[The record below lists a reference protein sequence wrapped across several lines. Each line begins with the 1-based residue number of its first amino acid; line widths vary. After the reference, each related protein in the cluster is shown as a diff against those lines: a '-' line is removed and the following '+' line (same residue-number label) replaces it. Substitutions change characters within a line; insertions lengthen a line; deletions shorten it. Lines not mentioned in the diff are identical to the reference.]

1 MALDYSQSVCES
13 KRYAIMSKRQSKT
26 GVPHL
31 VYQANTGFQY
41 YLTFPKHFAANPKLP
56 AQIRW
61 SLSHDEALARDLA
74 KYLNASF
81 EQFLAKATEHYVEL
95 FSDRLLVDLQR
106 FHLAVAEAL
115 KFADRVWKV
124 RPSPMK
130 LANQDLSVADARMM
144 KESAER
150 VVLYSHEPGGE
161 IFFALTPTPAL
172 VKALGVG
179 FVRFDWPLG
188 TCNHNVASDAA
199 RYIYAALDVLETV
212 PPSPGRY
219 SKESP
224 AFAAMTLYE
233 YLCHARPDQG
243 RNLMHIPPALPQSR
257 QALHFHLQQANAM
270 HLKLRIID
278 RAFLMQEESG
288 LYVML
293 IELDPL
299 CMKAHLREKKSFR
312 VELLTS
318 SIIIAVL
325 MLTYTLQK
333 VDKVLL
339 RYFQEDDHQ
348 DPYAQA
354 MQEIGDLVRR
364 MLGSAA
370 TAEPMQ
376 TIPEL
381 NSPTDAVAPPQDPGT
396 LALLN
401 ALGSVLPDAQKAKL
415 ETLFTQPSVNDRIV
429 SPARGSNAGLS
440 LAALVKE
447 YEERQIREG
456 AWANPR
462 TRITAKARLEGLCE
476 LLGGHRQVETLTR
489 AEFNTLRD
497 HLRSYPKNRHRLR
510 ATRNQPLSKIIS
522 DGKFEPINPRTAK
535 KFFELARAL
544 VTYAHD
550 QGYITENIAA
560 GLAFSTKG
568 AEAPRKRTYSPSQIE
583 KLLHGPAYTLTTPPR
598 WRLDDYKFWLPLLG
612 LFTGARLSE
621 LCQLRLEDIRQ
632 ELGVWLISINRS
644 GSKQLKTSD
653 SERLVPIHRQ
663 LIESGFLEFHQ
674 ARLEAVERDGKAP
687 LFDNIRVYGDL
698 SPGHVASRWFLGSSQ
713 ISRGYLGLCGLGDD
727 GLTYHGLRHTFINQ
741 FRRQNL
747 DLAKAKAL
755 VGHSDKSTTGGYGD
769 CYPSD
774 VLKDELDKLDF
785 GLGLG
790 HIHYRHYQE
799 LRERQGVFN
808 VGRPVGTPFPSVRVA
823 KRHWK
828 TYA

>member
-1 MALDYSQSVCES
+1 MSQ
-13 KRYAIMSKRQSKT
+13 RQSKT

-31 VYQANTGFQY
+31 VYQAKTGFQY

-61 SLSHDEALARDLA
+61 ALSHDEALARDLA

-312 VELLTS
+312 IELLTS

-339 RYFQEDDHQ
+339 RYFQEDDHE

-370 TAEPMQ
+370 TTEPMQ

-401 ALGSVLPDAQKAKL
+401 ALGSVLPDAQKARL
-415 ETLFTQPSVNDRIV
+415 ETLFTQPSVNERIV
-429 SPARGSNAGLS
+429 SPACGPNAGLS

-755 VGHSDKSTTGGYGD
+755 VGHSDKSTTGG
-769 CYPSD
+769 
-774 VLKDELDKLDF
+774 
-785 GLGLG
+785 
-790 HIHYRHYQE
+790 
-799 LRERQGVFN
+799 
-808 VGRPVGTPFPSVRVA
+808 
-823 KRHWK
+823 
-828 TYA
+828 

>member
-1 MALDYSQSVCES
+1 
-13 KRYAIMSKRQSKT
+13 MSKRQSKT

-188 TCNHNVASDAA
+188 TNNQNVASDAA

>member
-1 MALDYSQSVCES
+1 MSQ
-13 KRYAIMSKRQSKT
+13 RQSKT

-31 VYQANTGFQY
+31 VYQAKTGFQY

-61 SLSHDEALARDLA
+61 ALSHDEALARDLA

-312 VELLTS
+312 IELLTS

-339 RYFQEDDHQ
+339 RYFQEDDHE

-370 TAEPMQ
+370 TTEPMQ

-401 ALGSVLPDAQKAKL
+401 ALGSVLPDAQKARL
-415 ETLFTQPSVNDRIV
+415 ETLFTQPSVNERIV
-429 SPARGSNAGLS
+429 SPACGPNAGLS

-462 TRITAKARLEGLCE
+462 TRITARARLEGLCE

-550 QGYITENIAA
+550 QGHITENIAA

-583 KLLHGPAYTLTTPPR
+583 KLLHGPAYTLTQPPR

-612 LFTGARLSE
+612 LYTGARLSE

-632 ELGVWLISINRS
+632 ELGVWIISINRT

-653 SERLVPIHRQ
+653 SERLVPIHKQ
-663 LIESGFLEFHQ
+663 LIETGFLDYHQ
-674 ARLEAVERDGKAP
+674 ARLDIVKQDMKAP
-687 LFDNIRVYGDL
+687 LFENIRVYGDL
-698 SPGHVASRWFLGSSQ
+698 SPGHVASRWYLGSSQ
-713 ISRGYLGLCGLGDD
+713 SSHGYLGLCGLGEE

-755 VGHSDKSTTGGYGD
+755 VGHADKSTTGGYGD
-769 CYPSD
+769 CYPAG
-774 VLKDELDKLDF
+774 VLKDELDKIDF
-785 GLGLG
+785 GLGLD
-790 HIHYRHYQE
+790 HIHYRHYQG
-799 LRERQGVFN
+799 LQKAQGDFK
-808 VGRPVGTPFPSVRVA
+808 VGRPVGTPFPNVRA
-823 KRHWK
+823 PKRHWK
-828 TYA
+828 SYA

>member
-74 KYLNASF
+74 RYLNASF

-95 FSDRLLVDLQR
+95 FSDRLLADLQR
-106 FHLAVAEAL
+106 FHLAVTEAL

-130 LANQDLSVADARMM
+130 LANQDLSAAHARMM

-188 TCNHNVASDAA
+188 TSNQNVASDAA

-278 RAFLMQEESG
+278 RALLVQEESG

-312 VELLTS
+312 IELLTS

-339 RYFQEDDHQ
+339 RYFQEDDHE

-364 MLGSAA
+364 MLSSAA
-370 TAEPMQ
+370 TTEPMQ

-381 NSPTDAVAPPQDPGT
+381 NSPADAVAPPQDPGT

-401 ALGSVLPDAQKAKL
+401 ALGSVLPDSQKARL
-415 ETLFTQPSVNDRIV
+415 ETLFSQPSVNERIV
-429 SPARGSNAGLS
+429 SPACGPNAGLS
-440 LAALVKE
+440 LAALAKE

-550 QGYITENIAA
+550 QGHITENIAA

-583 KLLHGPAYTLTTPPR
+583 KLLHGPAYTLTQPPR

-612 LFTGARLSE
+612 LYTGARLSE

-632 ELGVWLISINRS
+632 ELGVWIISINRT

-653 SERLVPIHRQ
+653 SERLVPIHKQ
-663 LIESGFLEFHQ
+663 LIETGFLEYHQ
-674 ARLEAVERDGKAP
+674 ARLDIVEHDVKAP
-687 LFDNIRVYGDL
+687 LFENIRVYGDL
-698 SPGHVASRWFLGSSQ
+698 SPGHVASRWYLGSSQ
-713 ISRGYLGLCGLGDD
+713 RSHGYLGLCGLGEE

-755 VGHSDKSTTGGYGD
+755 VGHADKSTTGGYGD

-774 VLKDELDKLDF
+774 VLKDEIDKIDF
-785 GLGLG
+785 GLGLD

-799 LRERQGVFN
+799 LKKAQGDFK
-808 VGRPVGTPFPSVRVA
+808 VGRPVGTPFPNVRA
-823 KRHWK
+823 PKRHWK
-828 TYA
+828 SYA

>member
-1 MALDYSQSVCES
+1 M
-13 KRYAIMSKRQSKT
+13 
-26 GVPHL
+26 
-31 VYQANTGFQY
+31 
-41 YLTFPKHFAANPKLP
+41 
-56 AQIRW
+56 
-61 SLSHDEALARDLA
+61 
-74 KYLNASF
+74 
-81 EQFLAKATEHYVEL
+81 
-95 FSDRLLVDLQR
+95 
-106 FHLAVAEAL
+106 
-115 KFADRVWKV
+115 
-124 RPSPMK
+124 
-130 LANQDLSVADARMM
+130 
-144 KESAER
+144 
-150 VVLYSHEPGGE
+150 
-161 IFFALTPTPAL
+161 
-172 VKALGVG
+172 
-179 FVRFDWPLG
+179 
-188 TCNHNVASDAA
+188 
-199 RYIYAALDVLETV
+199 
-212 PPSPGRY
+212 
-219 SKESP
+219 
-224 AFAAMTLYE
+224 
-233 YLCHARPDQG
+233 
-243 RNLMHIPPALPQSR
+243 
-257 QALHFHLQQANAM
+257 
-270 HLKLRIID
+270 
-278 RAFLMQEESG
+278 RA
-288 LYVML
+288 
-293 IELDPL
+293 
-299 CMKAHLREKKSFR
+299 
-312 VELLTS
+312 S

>member
-1 MALDYSQSVCES
+1 
-13 KRYAIMSKRQSKT
+13 MSKRQSKT

-74 KYLNASF
+74 RYLNASF

-95 FSDRLLVDLQR
+95 FSDRLLADLQR

-130 LANQDLSVADARMM
+130 LANQDLSVAHARMM

-299 CMKAHLREKKSFR
+299 CMKAHLREKNSFR
-312 VELLTS
+312 IELLTS

-370 TAEPMQ
+370 TTEPMQ

>member
-1 MALDYSQSVCES
+1 MSQ
-13 KRYAIMSKRQSKT
+13 RQSKT

-31 VYQANTGFQY
+31 VYQAKTGFQY

-61 SLSHDEALARDLA
+61 ALSHDEALARDLA

-312 VELLTS
+312 IELLTS

-339 RYFQEDDHQ
+339 RYFQEDDHE

-370 TAEPMQ
+370 TTEPMQ

-401 ALGSVLPDAQKAKL
+401 ALGSVLPDAQKARL
-415 ETLFTQPSVNDRIV
+415 ETLFTQPSVNERIV
-429 SPARGSNAGLS
+429 SPACGPNAGLS

-462 TRITAKARLEGLCE
+462 TRITARARLEGLCE

-583 KLLHGPAYTLTTPPR
+583 KLLHGPAYTLTQPPR

-612 LFTGARLSE
+612 LYTGARLSE

-632 ELGVWLISINRS
+632 ELGVWIISINRT

-653 SERLVPIHRQ
+653 SERLVPIHKQ
-663 LIESGFLEFHQ
+663 LIETGFLDYHQ
-674 ARLEAVERDGKAP
+674 ARLDIVKQDMKAP
-687 LFDNIRVYGDL
+687 LFENIRVYGDL
-698 SPGHVASRWFLGSSQ
+698 SPGHVASRWYLGSSQ
-713 ISRGYLGLCGLGDD
+713 GSHGYLGLCGLGEE

-755 VGHSDKSTTGGYGD
+755 VGHADKSTTGGYGD

>member
-13 KRYAIMSKRQSKT
+13 KRYAIMSQRQSKT

-31 VYQANTGFQY
+31 VYQAKTGFQY

-61 SLSHDEALARDLA
+61 ALSHDEALARDLA

-293 IELDPL
+293 IEIDPL

-312 VELLTS
+312 IELLTS

-339 RYFQEDDHQ
+339 RYFQEDDHE

-370 TAEPMQ
+370 TTEPMQ

-401 ALGSVLPDAQKAKL
+401 ALGSVLPDAQKARL
-415 ETLFTQPSVNDRIV
+415 ETLFTQPSVNERIV
-429 SPARGSNAGLS
+429 SPACGPNAGLS
-440 LAALVKE
+440 LAALVTE

-462 TRITAKARLEGLCE
+462 TRITARARLEGLCE

-583 KLLHGPAYTLTTPPR
+583 KLLHGPAYTLTQPPR

-612 LFTGARLSE
+612 LYTGARLSE

-632 ELGVWLISINRS
+632 ELGVWIISINRT

-653 SERLVPIHRQ
+653 SERLVPIHKQ
-663 LIESGFLEFHQ
+663 LIETGFLDYHQ
-674 ARLEAVERDGKAP
+674 ARLDIVKQDMKAP
-687 LFDNIRVYGDL
+687 LFENIRVYGDL
-698 SPGHVASRWFLGSSQ
+698 SPGHVASRWYLGSSQ
-713 ISRGYLGLCGLGDD
+713 GSHGYLGLCGLGEE

-755 VGHSDKSTTGGYGD
+755 VGHADKSTTGGYGD
-769 CYPSD
+769 CYPAG
-774 VLKDELDKLDF
+774 VLKDELDKIDF
-785 GLGLG
+785 GLGLD
-790 HIHYRHYQE
+790 HIHYRHYQG
-799 LRERQGVFN
+799 LQKAQGDFK
-808 VGRPVGTPFPSVRVA
+808 VGRPVGTPFPNVRA
-823 KRHWK
+823 PKRHWK
-828 TYA
+828 SYA

>member
-74 KYLNASF
+74 SYLNTAF

-95 FSDRLLVDLQR
+95 FSDRLLADLQR

-130 LANQDLSVADARMM
+130 LANQDLSVAHARMM

-188 TCNHNVASDAA
+188 TSNQNVASDAA
-199 RYIYAALDVLETV
+199 RYIYAALDVLENV

-278 RAFLMQEESG
+278 RALLVQEESG

-299 CMKAHLREKKSFR
+299 CMKAHLRENKRFR

>member
-1 MALDYSQSVCES
+1 MSQ
-13 KRYAIMSKRQSKT
+13 RQSKT

-31 VYQANTGFQY
+31 VYQAKTGFQY

-61 SLSHDEALARDLA
+61 ALSHDEALARDLA

-312 VELLTS
+312 IELLTS

-339 RYFQEDDHQ
+339 RYFQEDDHE

-370 TAEPMQ
+370 TTEPMQ

-401 ALGSVLPDAQKAKL
+401 ALGSVLPDAQKARL
-415 ETLFTQPSVNDRIV
+415 ETLFTQPSVNERIV
-429 SPARGSNAGLS
+429 SPACGPNAGLS

-456 AWANPR
+456 AWV
-462 TRITAKARLEGLCE
+462 L
-476 LLGGHRQVETLTR
+476 
-489 AEFNTLRD
+489 
-497 HLRSYPKNRHRLR
+497 
-510 ATRNQPLSKIIS
+510 PL
-522 DGKFEPINPRTAK
+522 
-535 KFFELARAL
+535 
-544 VTYAHD
+544 
-550 QGYITENIAA
+550 TEN
-560 GLAFSTKG
+560 
-568 AEAPRKRTYSPSQIE
+568 
-583 KLLHGPAYTLTTPPR
+583 
-598 WRLDDYKFWLPLLG
+598 
-612 LFTGARLSE
+612 
-621 LCQLRLEDIRQ
+621 
-632 ELGVWLISINRS
+632 
-644 GSKQLKTSD
+644 
-653 SERLVPIHRQ
+653 
-663 LIESGFLEFHQ
+663 
-674 ARLEAVERDGKAP
+674 
-687 LFDNIRVYGDL
+687 
-698 SPGHVASRWFLGSSQ
+698 
-713 ISRGYLGLCGLGDD
+713 
-727 GLTYHGLRHTFINQ
+727 
-741 FRRQNL
+741 
-747 DLAKAKAL
+747 
-755 VGHSDKSTTGGYGD
+755 
-769 CYPSD
+769 
-774 VLKDELDKLDF
+774 
-785 GLGLG
+785 
-790 HIHYRHYQE
+790 
-799 LRERQGVFN
+799 
-808 VGRPVGTPFPSVRVA
+808 
-823 KRHWK
+823 
-828 TYA
+828 

>member
-1 MALDYSQSVCES
+1 M
-13 KRYAIMSKRQSKT
+13 
-26 GVPHL
+26 
-31 VYQANTGFQY
+31 
-41 YLTFPKHFAANPKLP
+41 
-56 AQIRW
+56 
-61 SLSHDEALARDLA
+61 
-74 KYLNASF
+74 
-81 EQFLAKATEHYVEL
+81 
-95 FSDRLLVDLQR
+95 
-106 FHLAVAEAL
+106 
-115 KFADRVWKV
+115 
-124 RPSPMK
+124 
-130 LANQDLSVADARMM
+130 
-144 KESAER
+144 
-150 VVLYSHEPGGE
+150 
-161 IFFALTPTPAL
+161 
-172 VKALGVG
+172 
-179 FVRFDWPLG
+179 
-188 TCNHNVASDAA
+188 
-199 RYIYAALDVLETV
+199 
-212 PPSPGRY
+212 
-219 SKESP
+219 
-224 AFAAMTLYE
+224 
-233 YLCHARPDQG
+233 
-243 RNLMHIPPALPQSR
+243 
-257 QALHFHLQQANAM
+257 
-270 HLKLRIID
+270 
-278 RAFLMQEESG
+278 
-288 LYVML
+288 
-293 IELDPL
+293 
-299 CMKAHLREKKSFR
+299 
-312 VELLTS
+312 
-318 SIIIAVL
+318 
-325 MLTYTLQK
+325 
-333 VDKVLL
+333 
-339 RYFQEDDHQ
+339 
-348 DPYAQA
+348 
-354 MQEIGDLVRR
+354 
-364 MLGSAA
+364 
-370 TAEPMQ
+370 
-376 TIPEL
+376 
-381 NSPTDAVAPPQDPGT
+381 
-396 LALLN
+396 LN

>member
-1 MALDYSQSVCES
+1 
-13 KRYAIMSKRQSKT
+13 MSKRQSKT

-130 LANQDLSVADARMM
+130 LANQDLSVAHARMM

-312 VELLTS
+312 IELLTS

-339 RYFQEDDHQ
+339 RYFQEDDHE

-370 TAEPMQ
+370 TTEPMQ

>member
-1 MALDYSQSVCES
+1 
-13 KRYAIMSKRQSKT
+13 MSKRQSKT

-348 DPYAQA
+348 VPYAQA

>member
-1 MALDYSQSVCES
+1 MSQ
-13 KRYAIMSKRQSKT
+13 RQSKT

-31 VYQANTGFQY
+31 VYQAKTGFQY

-61 SLSHDEALARDLA
+61 ALSHDEALARDLA

-115 KFADRVWKV
+115 KFADRVWTV

-312 VELLTS
+312 IELLTS

-339 RYFQEDDHQ
+339 RYFQEGDHE

-370 TAEPMQ
+370 TTEPMQ

-401 ALGSVLPDAQKAKL
+401 ALGSVLPDAQKARL
-415 ETLFTQPSVNDRIV
+415 ETLFTQPSVNERIV
-429 SPARGSNAGLS
+429 SPACGPNAGLS

-462 TRITAKARLEGLCE
+462 TRITARARLEGLCE

-583 KLLHGPAYTLTTPPR
+583 KLLHGPAYTLTQPPR

-612 LFTGARLSE
+612 LYTGARLSE

-632 ELGVWLISINRS
+632 ELGVWIISINRT

-653 SERLVPIHRQ
+653 SERLVPIHKQ
-663 LIESGFLEFHQ
+663 LIETGFLDYHQ
-674 ARLEAVERDGKAP
+674 ARLDIVKQDMKAP
-687 LFDNIRVYGDL
+687 LFENIRVYGDL
-698 SPGHVASRWFLGSSQ
+698 SPGHVASRWYLGSSQ
-713 ISRGYLGLCGLGDD
+713 GSHGYLGLCGLGEE

-755 VGHSDKSTTGGYGD
+755 VGHADKSTTGGYGD
-769 CYPSD
+769 CYPAG
-774 VLKDELDKLDF
+774 VLKDELDKIDF
-785 GLGLG
+785 GLGLD
-790 HIHYRHYQE
+790 HIHYRHYQG
-799 LRERQGVFN
+799 LQKAQGDFK
-808 VGRPVGTPFPSVRVA
+808 VGRPVGTPFPNVRA
-823 KRHWK
+823 PKRHWK
-828 TYA
+828 SYA

>member
-1 MALDYSQSVCES
+1 MSQ
-13 KRYAIMSKRQSKT
+13 RQSKT

-31 VYQANTGFQY
+31 VYQAKTGFQY

-61 SLSHDEALARDLA
+61 ALSHDEALARDLA

-270 HLKLRIID
+270 YLKLRIID

-312 VELLTS
+312 IELLTS

-339 RYFQEDDHQ
+339 RYFQEDDHE

-370 TAEPMQ
+370 TTEPMQ

-401 ALGSVLPDAQKAKL
+401 ALGSVLPDAQKARL
-415 ETLFTQPSVNDRIV
+415 ETLFTQPSVNERIV
-429 SPARGSNAGLS
+429 SPACGPNAGLS

-462 TRITAKARLEGLCE
+462 TRITARARLEGLCE

-583 KLLHGPAYTLTTPPR
+583 KLLHGPAYTLTQPPR

-612 LFTGARLSE
+612 LYTGARLSE

-632 ELGVWLISINRS
+632 ELGVWIISINRT

-653 SERLVPIHRQ
+653 SERLVPIHKQ
-663 LIESGFLEFHQ
+663 LIETGFLDYHQ
-674 ARLEAVERDGKAP
+674 ARLDIVKQDMKAP
-687 LFDNIRVYGDL
+687 LFENIRVYGDL
-698 SPGHVASRWFLGSSQ
+698 SPGHVASRWYLGSSQ
-713 ISRGYLGLCGLGDD
+713 GSHGYLGLCGLGEE

-755 VGHSDKSTTGGYGD
+755 VGHADKSTTGGYGD
-769 CYPSD
+769 CYPAG
-774 VLKDELDKLDF
+774 VLKDELDKIDF
-785 GLGLG
+785 GLGLD
-790 HIHYRHYQE
+790 HIHYRHYQG
-799 LRERQGVFN
+799 LQKAQGDFK
-808 VGRPVGTPFPSVRVA
+808 VGRPVGTPFPNVRA
-823 KRHWK
+823 PKRHWK
-828 TYA
+828 SYA

>member
-1 MALDYSQSVCES
+1 MSQ
-13 KRYAIMSKRQSKT
+13 RQSRT

-31 VYQANTGFQY
+31 VFQAKTGFQY
-41 YLTFPKHFAANPKLP
+41 YLTFPKHFASNPKLP

-61 SLSHDEALARDLA
+61 SLSHDEALARELA

-81 EQFLAKATEHYVEL
+81 EQFLAKATEHYVEAGI
-95 FSDRLLVDLQR
+95 DYLLMDLAR
-106 FHLAVAEAL
+106 FHAEVTVAVKAAQQI
-115 KFADRVWKV
+115 WKV
-124 RPSPMK
+124 RPSRIA
-130 LANQDLSVADARMM
+130 LANQDLSGAHARMM

-172 VKALGVG
+172 VKALGVS

-188 TCNHNVASDAA
+188 TSNHDVARDAA
-199 RYIYAALDVLETV
+199 RYIFAALDVLETV
-212 PPSPGRY
+212 PASRARY
-219 SKESP
+219 SKEYP
-224 AFAAMTLYE
+224 AFAALTLYE
-233 YLCHARPDQG
+233 YLCHARPDQA

-257 QALHFHLQQANAM
+257 QALSFHLQQAKASRVQ
-270 HLKLRIID
+270 LRIID
-278 RAFLMQEESG
+278 QAHLTQEETG
-288 LYVML
+288 LYALLV
-293 IELDPL
+293 ELDPL
-299 CMKAHLREKKSFR
+299 SVKAHLRDTKR
-312 VELLTS
+312 LRIELLTS

-325 MLTYTLQK
+325 MLTYTLHLI
-333 VDKVLL
+333 DKVLL
-339 RYFQEDDHQ
+339 RYFQEEDVEDA
-348 DPYAQA
+348 YVRA
-354 MQEIGDLVRR
+354 MQEIGDLIRR
-364 MLGSAA
+364 MLGPAA
-370 TAEPMQ
+370 TSEPMQ

-381 NSPTDAVAPPQDPGT
+381 QPPSEVVAPPQDPGT

-401 ALGSVLPDAQKAKL
+401 ALSSVLPSAQKAKL
-415 ETLFTQPSVNDRIV
+415 ETLFTQASANERIV
-429 SPARGSNAGLS
+429 SPTSSLKPGLS
-440 LAALVKE
+440 LADLVKE

-462 TRITAKARLEGLCE
+462 TRITARARLEGLCE

-497 HLRSYPKNRHRLR
+497 HLRGYPKNRHRLR
-510 ATRNQPLSKIIS
+510 ATRNQPLSKIINE
-522 DGKFEPINPRTAK
+522 GKFEPINPRTAK

-550 QGYITENIAA
+550 QGYVTENIAA

-583 KLLHGPAYTLTTPPR
+583 KLLHGPTYTLTQPPR

-632 ELGVWLISINRS
+632 ELGVWIISINRT

-663 LIESGFLEFHQ
+663 LIESGFLEFHK
-674 ARLEAVERDGKAP
+674 ARLDAVERDGKAL

-698 SPGHVASRWFLGSSQ
+698 SPGHVASRWYLGPSQ
-713 ISRGYLGLCGLGDD
+713 ISRGYLGLCGLGED

-774 VLKDELDKLDF
+774 VLKDELDKVDF
-785 GLGLG
+785 GLGLR
-790 HIHYRHYQE
+790 HIHYRHYQT
-799 LRERQGVFN
+799 LRERQGSFT
-808 VGRPVGTPFPSVRVA
+808 VGRPVGTPFRSVRIA

>member
-1 MALDYSQSVCES
+1 MSQ
-13 KRYAIMSKRQSKT
+13 RQSKT

-31 VYQANTGFQY
+31 VYQAKTGFQY

-61 SLSHDEALARDLA
+61 ALSHDEALARDLA

-312 VELLTS
+312 IELLTS

-339 RYFQEDDHQ
+339 RYFQEDDHE

-370 TAEPMQ
+370 TTEPMQ

-462 TRITAKARLEGLCE
+462 TRITARARLEGLCE

-583 KLLHGPAYTLTTPPR
+583 KLLHGPAYTLTQPPR

-612 LFTGARLSE
+612 LYTGARLSE

-632 ELGVWLISINRS
+632 ELGVWIISINRT

-653 SERLVPIHRQ
+653 SERLVPIHKQ
-663 LIESGFLEFHQ
+663 LIETGFLDYHQ
-674 ARLEAVERDGKAP
+674 ARLDIVKQDMKAP
-687 LFDNIRVYGDL
+687 LFENIRVYGDL
-698 SPGHVASRWFLGSSQ
+698 SPGHVASRWYLGSSQ
-713 ISRGYLGLCGLGDD
+713 GSHGYLGLCGLGEE

-755 VGHSDKSTTGGYGD
+755 VGHADKSTTGGYGD
-769 CYPSD
+769 CYPAG
-774 VLKDELDKLDF
+774 VLKDELDKIDF
-785 GLGLG
+785 GLGLD
-790 HIHYRHYQE
+790 HIHYRHYQG
-799 LRERQGVFN
+799 LQKAQGDFK
-808 VGRPVGTPFPSVRVA
+808 VGRPVGTPFPNVRA
-823 KRHWK
+823 PKRHWK
-828 TYA
+828 SYA

>member
-1 MALDYSQSVCES
+1 MSQ
-13 KRYAIMSKRQSKT
+13 RQSKT

-31 VYQANTGFQY
+31 VYQAKTGFQY

-61 SLSHDEALARDLA
+61 ALSHDEALARDLA

-370 TAEPMQ
+370 TTEPMQ

>member
-1 MALDYSQSVCES
+1 
-13 KRYAIMSKRQSKT
+13 MSKRQSKT

>member
-1 MALDYSQSVCES
+1 
-13 KRYAIMSKRQSKT
+13 
-26 GVPHL
+26 
-31 VYQANTGFQY
+31 
-41 YLTFPKHFAANPKLP
+41 
-56 AQIRW
+56 
-61 SLSHDEALARDLA
+61 
-74 KYLNASF
+74 
-81 EQFLAKATEHYVEL
+81 
-95 FSDRLLVDLQR
+95 
-106 FHLAVAEAL
+106 
-115 KFADRVWKV
+115 
-124 RPSPMK
+124 
-130 LANQDLSVADARMM
+130 
-144 KESAER
+144 
-150 VVLYSHEPGGE
+150 
-161 IFFALTPTPAL
+161 
-172 VKALGVG
+172 
-179 FVRFDWPLG
+179 
-188 TCNHNVASDAA
+188 
-199 RYIYAALDVLETV
+199 
-212 PPSPGRY
+212 
-219 SKESP
+219 
-224 AFAAMTLYE
+224 MTLYE

-257 QALHFHLQQANAM
+257 QALHFHLQQANAL

-278 RAFLMQEESG
+278 RVLLVQEESG

-293 IELDPL
+293 IDLDPL
-299 CMKAHLREKKSFR
+299 CMKAHLREKKSLR
-312 VELLTS
+312 IELLTS

-325 MLTYTLQK
+325 MLTLTLQK

-339 RYFQEDDHQ
+339 RYFQEDDHE

-370 TAEPMQ
+370 TTEPMQ

-381 NSPTDAVAPPQDPGT
+381 HSQSETVAPPQDPGT
-396 LALLN
+396 LALLK
-401 ALGSVLPDAQKAKL
+401 ALGSVLPSAQKAKL
-415 ETLFTQPSVNDRIV
+415 GTLFTQPPANERIV
-429 SPARGSNAGLS
+429 SPACNQKAGLS
-440 LAALVKE
+440 LATLVKE

-462 TRITAKARLEGLCE
+462 TRITARARLEGLCE

-497 HLRSYPKNRHRLR
+497 HLRGYPKNRHRLR

-583 KLLHGPAYTLTTPPR
+583 KLLHGPAYTLITPPR

-621 LCQLRLEDIRQ
+621 LCQLRLDDIRQ

-644 GSKQLKTSD
+644 GSKQLKTFD

-687 LFDNIRVYGDL
+687 LFENIRVYGDL
-698 SPGHVASRWFLGSSQ
+698 SPGHVASRWYLGSSQ

-769 CYPSD
+769 CYPSG
-774 VLKDELDKLDF
+774 VLKNELDKIDF

-799 LRERQGVFN
+799 LRERQGIFN
-808 VGRPVGTPFPSVRVA
+808 VGRPVGTPFPSVRVV

-828 TYA
+828 TYG

>member
-1 MALDYSQSVCES
+1 MSQ
-13 KRYAIMSKRQSKT
+13 RQSKT

-31 VYQANTGFQY
+31 VYQAKTGFQY

-61 SLSHDEALARDLA
+61 ALSHDEALARDLA

-312 VELLTS
+312 IELLTS

-339 RYFQEDDHQ
+339 RYFQEDDHE

-370 TAEPMQ
+370 TTEPMQ

-401 ALGSVLPDAQKAKL
+401 ALGSVLPDAQKARL
-415 ETLFTQPSVNDRIV
+415 ETLFTQPSVNERIV
-429 SPARGSNAGLS
+429 SPACGPNAGLS

-462 TRITAKARLEGLCE
+462 TRITARARLEGLCE

-583 KLLHGPAYTLTTPPR
+583 KLLHGPAYTLTQPPR

-612 LFTGARLSE
+612 LYTGARLSE

-632 ELGVWLISINRS
+632 ELGVWIISINRT

-653 SERLVPIHRQ
+653 SERLVPIHKQ
-663 LIESGFLEFHQ
+663 LIETGFLDYHQ
-674 ARLEAVERDGKAP
+674 ARLDIVKQDMKAP
-687 LFDNIRVYGDL
+687 LFENIRVYGDL
-698 SPGHVASRWFLGSSQ
+698 SPGHVASRWYLGSSQ
-713 ISRGYLGLCGLGDD
+713 GSHGYLGLCGLGEE

-755 VGHSDKSTTGGYGD
+755 VGHADKSTTGGYGD
-769 CYPSD
+769 CYPAG
-774 VLKDELDKLDF
+774 VLKDELDKIDF
-785 GLGLG
+785 GLGLD
-790 HIHYRHYQE
+790 HIHYRHYQG
-799 LRERQGVFN
+799 LQKAQGDFK
-808 VGRPVGTPFPSVRVA
+808 VGRPVGTPFPNVRA
-823 KRHWK
+823 PKRHWK
-828 TYA
+828 SYA

>member
-1 MALDYSQSVCES
+1 MSQ
-13 KRYAIMSKRQSKT
+13 RQSKT

-31 VYQANTGFQY
+31 VYQAKTGFQY

-61 SLSHDEALARDLA
+61 ALSHDEALARDLA

-278 RAFLMQEESG
+278 RALLVQEGSG

>member
-1 MALDYSQSVCES
+1 
-13 KRYAIMSKRQSKT
+13 MSKRQSKT

-130 LANQDLSVADARMM
+130 LANQDLSVAHARMM

-188 TCNHNVASDAA
+188 TNNQNVASDAA

>member
-1 MALDYSQSVCES
+1 MSQ
-13 KRYAIMSKRQSKT
+13 RQSKT

-130 LANQDLSVADARMM
+130 LANQDLSVAHARMM

-188 TCNHNVASDAA
+188 TNNQNVASDAA

-312 VELLTS
+312 IELLTS

-325 MLTYTLQK
+325 MLTYALQK

-339 RYFQEDDHQ
+339 RYFQEDDHE

-370 TAEPMQ
+370 TTEPMQ

-583 KLLHGPAYTLTTPPR
+583 KLLHGPAYTLTQPPR

-612 LFTGARLSE
+612 LYTGARLSE

>member
-1 MALDYSQSVCES
+1 
-13 KRYAIMSKRQSKT
+13 MSKRQSKT

-130 LANQDLSVADARMM
+130 LANQDLSVAHARMM

>member
-13 KRYAIMSKRQSKT
+13 KRYAIMSQRQSKT

-31 VYQANTGFQY
+31 VYQAKTGFQY

-61 SLSHDEALARDLA
+61 ALSHDEALARDLA

-312 VELLTS
+312 IELLTS

-339 RYFQEDDHQ
+339 RYFQEDDHE

-370 TAEPMQ
+370 TTEPMQ

-401 ALGSVLPDAQKAKL
+401 ALGSVLPDAQKARL
-415 ETLFTQPSVNDRIV
+415 ETLFTQPSVNERIV
-429 SPARGSNAGLS
+429 SPACGPNAGLS

-462 TRITAKARLEGLCE
+462 TRITARARLEGLCE

-550 QGYITENIAA
+550 QGHITENIAA

-583 KLLHGPAYTLTTPPR
+583 KLLHGPAYTLTQPPR

-612 LFTGARLSE
+612 LYTGARLSE

-632 ELGVWLISINRS
+632 ELGAWIISINRT

-653 SERLVPIHRQ
+653 SERLVPIHKQ
-663 LIESGFLEFHQ
+663 LIETGFLDYHQ
-674 ARLEAVERDGKAP
+674 ARLDIVKQDMKAP
-687 LFDNIRVYGDL
+687 LFENIRVYGDL
-698 SPGHVASRWFLGSSQ
+698 SPGHVASRWYLGSSQ
-713 ISRGYLGLCGLGDD
+713 GSHGYLGLCGLGEE

-755 VGHSDKSTTGGYGD
+755 VGHADKSTTGGYGD
-769 CYPSD
+769 CYPAG
-774 VLKDELDKLDF
+774 VLKDELDKIDF
-785 GLGLG
+785 GLGLD
-790 HIHYRHYQE
+790 HIHYRHYQG
-799 LRERQGVFN
+799 LQKAQGDFK
-808 VGRPVGTPFPSVRVA
+808 VGRPVGTPFPNVRA
-823 KRHWK
+823 PKRHWK
-828 TYA
+828 SYA

>member
-1 MALDYSQSVCES
+1 
-13 KRYAIMSKRQSKT
+13 MSKRQSKT

-81 EQFLAKATEHYVEL
+81 ERFLAKATEHYVEL
-95 FSDRLLVDLQR
+95 FSDRLLLDLQR
-106 FHLAVAEAL
+106 FHLEVAEAL

-124 RPSPMK
+124 RPSPRA
-130 LANQDLSVADARMM
+130 LANQDLTAAHARMM

-188 TCNHNVASDAA
+188 TSNHDVASDAA

-212 PPSPGRY
+212 PFSRARF
-219 SKESP
+219 SQETP
-224 AFAAMTLYE
+224 AFAALTLYE
-233 YLCHARPDQG
+233 YLCNARPDQG

-257 QALHFHLQQANAM
+257 QALHFHLQQANAIRVE
-270 HLKLRIID
+270 LRIID
-278 RAFLMQEESG
+278 QAHLMQEESG

-293 IELDPL
+293 VELDPH
-299 CMKAHLREKKSFR
+299 CTQAHLRERKHLR
-312 VELLTS
+312 IELLTS
-318 SIIIAVL
+318 SVIIAVL
-325 MLTYTLQK
+325 LMTYTLHQA
-333 VDKVLL
+333 DKLLL
-339 RYFQEDDHQ
+339 RYFQQENHEDA
-348 DPYAQA
+348 YARA
-354 MQEIGDLVRR
+354 MQEIGDLIRR
-364 MLGSAA
+364 MLGPAV
-370 TAEPMQ
+370 TTEPMQ

-381 NSPTDAVAPPQDPGT
+381 HSQSETVAPPQDPGT

-401 ALGSVLPDAQKAKL
+401 ALGSVLPSAQKAKL
-415 ETLFTQPSVNDRIV
+415 ETLFTQSPANERIV
-429 SPARGSNAGLS
+429 SPTCNSKAGLS

-447 YEERQIREG
+447 YEQRQIREG

-462 TRITAKARLEGLCE
+462 TRITARARLEGLCE

-497 HLRSYPKNRHRLR
+497 HLRGYPKNRHRLR

-560 GLAFSTKG
+560 GLVFSTKG
-568 AEAPRKRTYSPSQIE
+568 ADAPRKRTYSPSQID
-583 KLLHGPAYTLTTPPR
+583 KLLHGPVYTLTKPPR

-612 LFTGARLSE
+612 LYTGARLSE

-632 ELGVWLISINRS
+632 ELGVWLISINQS

-674 ARLEAVERDGKAP
+674 ARLEAVGQDGKAP

-698 SPGHVASRWFLGSSQ
+698 SPGHVASRWYLGSSQ
-713 ISRGYLGLCGLGDD
+713 SSHGYLGLCGLGED

-755 VGHSDKSTTGGYGD
+755 VGHADKSTTGGYGD

-774 VLKDELDKLDF
+774 VLKDELDKIDF
-785 GLGLG
+785 GLGLD

-799 LRERQGVFN
+799 LQKAQGDFK
-808 VGRPVGTPFPSVRVA
+808 VGRPVGTPFPNVGVP

>member
-1 MALDYSQSVCES
+1 MALDFSQSVCES
-13 KRYAIMSKRQSKT
+13 KRYAIMSQRQSKT

-31 VYQANTGFQY
+31 VYQAKTGFQY

-61 SLSHDEALARDLA
+61 ALSHDEALARDLA

-115 KFADRVWKV
+115 KFADRVWTV

-312 VELLTS
+312 IELLTS

-339 RYFQEDDHQ
+339 RYFQEGDHE

-370 TAEPMQ
+370 TTEPMQ

-401 ALGSVLPDAQKAKL
+401 ALGSVLPDAQKARL
-415 ETLFTQPSVNDRIV
+415 ETLFTQPSVNERIV
-429 SPARGSNAGLS
+429 SPACGPNAGLS

-462 TRITAKARLEGLCE
+462 TRITARARLEGLCE

-583 KLLHGPAYTLTTPPR
+583 KLLHGPAYTLTQPPR

-612 LFTGARLSE
+612 LYTGARLSE

-632 ELGVWLISINRS
+632 ELGVWIISINRT

-653 SERLVPIHRQ
+653 SERLVPIHKQ
-663 LIESGFLEFHQ
+663 LIETGFLDYHQ
-674 ARLEAVERDGKAP
+674 ARLDIVKQDMKAP
-687 LFDNIRVYGDL
+687 LFENIRVYGDL
-698 SPGHVASRWFLGSSQ
+698 SPGHVASRWYLGSSQ
-713 ISRGYLGLCGLGDD
+713 GSHGYLGLCGLGEE

-755 VGHSDKSTTGGYGD
+755 VGHADKSTTGGYGD
-769 CYPSD
+769 CYPAG
-774 VLKDELDKLDF
+774 VLKDELDKIDF
-785 GLGLG
+785 GLGLD
-790 HIHYRHYQE
+790 HIHYRHYQG
-799 LRERQGVFN
+799 LQKAQGDFK
-808 VGRPVGTPFPSVRVA
+808 VGRPVGTPFPNVRA
-823 KRHWK
+823 PKRHWK
-828 TYA
+828 SYA

>member
-1 MALDYSQSVCES
+1 
-13 KRYAIMSKRQSKT
+13 MSKRQSKT

-130 LANQDLSVADARMM
+130 LANQDLSVAHARMM

-188 TCNHNVASDAA
+188 TNNQNVASDAA

-312 VELLTS
+312 IELLTS

-339 RYFQEDDHQ
+339 RYFQEDDHE

-370 TAEPMQ
+370 TTEPMQ

-401 ALGSVLPDAQKAKL
+401 ALGSVLPDAQKARL
-415 ETLFTQPSVNDRIV
+415 ETLFTQPSVNERIV
-429 SPARGSNAGLS
+429 SPACGPNAGLS

-462 TRITAKARLEGLCE
+462 TRITARARLEGLCE

-583 KLLHGPAYTLTTPPR
+583 KLLHGPAYTLTQPPR

-612 LFTGARLSE
+612 LYTGARLSE

-632 ELGVWLISINRS
+632 ELGVWIISINRT

-653 SERLVPIHRQ
+653 SERLVPIHKQ
-663 LIESGFLEFHQ
+663 LIETGFLDYHQ
-674 ARLEAVERDGKAP
+674 ARLDIVKQDMKAP
-687 LFDNIRVYGDL
+687 LFENIRVYGDL
-698 SPGHVASRWFLGSSQ
+698 SPGHVASRWYLGSSQ
-713 ISRGYLGLCGLGDD
+713 GSHGYLGLCGLGEE

-755 VGHSDKSTTGGYGD
+755 VGHADKSTTGGYGD
-769 CYPSD
+769 CYPAG
-774 VLKDELDKLDF
+774 VLKDELDKIDF
-785 GLGLG
+785 GLGLD
-790 HIHYRHYQE
+790 HIHYRHYQG
-799 LRERQGVFN
+799 LQKAQGDFK
-808 VGRPVGTPFPSVRVA
+808 VGRPVGTPFPNVRA
-823 KRHWK
+823 PKRHWK
-828 TYA
+828 SYA

>member
-41 YLTFPKHFAANPKLP
+41 YLTFPKHFATNPKLP

-74 KYLNASF
+74 RYLNTAF

-115 KFADRVWKV
+115 KFADRAWKV

-130 LANQDLSVADARMM
+130 LANQDLSVAHARMM

-188 TCNHNVASDAA
+188 TSNQNVASDAA

-243 RNLMHIPPALPQSR
+243 RNLMHIPQALPQSR

-278 RAFLMQEESG
+278 RALLVQEESG

-312 VELLTS
+312 IELLTS

-370 TAEPMQ
+370 TTEPMQ

-462 TRITAKARLEGLCE
+462 TRITARARLEGLCE

-550 QGYITENIAA
+550 QGHITENIAA

-583 KLLHGPAYTLTTPPR
+583 KLLHGPAYTLTQPPR

-612 LFTGARLSE
+612 LYTGARLSE

-632 ELGVWLISINRS
+632 ELGVWIISINRT

-653 SERLVPIHRQ
+653 SERLVPIHKQ
-663 LIESGFLEFHQ
+663 LIEIGFLVYHQ
-674 ARLEAVERDGKAP
+674 ARLDIVKQDMKAP
-687 LFDNIRVYGDL
+687 LFENIRVYGDL
-698 SPGHVASRWFLGSSQ
+698 SPGHVASRWYLGSNQGSH
-713 ISRGYLGLCGLGDD
+713 GYLGLCGLGEE

-755 VGHSDKSTTGGYGD
+755 VGHADKSTTGGYGD
-769 CYPSD
+769 CYPAG
-774 VLKDELDKLDF
+774 VLKDELDKIDF
-785 GLGLG
+785 GLGLD
-790 HIHYRHYQE
+790 HIHYRHYQG
-799 LRERQGVFN
+799 LQKAQGDFK
-808 VGRPVGTPFPSVRVA
+808 VGRPVGTPFPNVRA
-823 KRHWK
+823 PKRHWK
-828 TYA
+828 SYA

>member
-1 MALDYSQSVCES
+1 MSQ
-13 KRYAIMSKRQSKT
+13 RQSKT

-31 VYQANTGFQY
+31 VYQAKTGFQY

-61 SLSHDEALARDLA
+61 ALSHDEALARDLA

-257 QALHFHLQQANAM
+257 QALHFHLQQANAT

-312 VELLTS
+312 IELLTS

-339 RYFQEDDHQ
+339 RYFQEDDHE

-370 TAEPMQ
+370 TTEPMQ

-401 ALGSVLPDAQKAKL
+401 ALGSVLPDAQKARL
-415 ETLFTQPSVNDRIV
+415 ETLFTQPSVNERIV
-429 SPARGSNAGLS
+429 SPACGPNAGLS

-462 TRITAKARLEGLCE
+462 TRITARARLEGLCE

-583 KLLHGPAYTLTTPPR
+583 KLLHGPAYTLTQPPR

-612 LFTGARLSE
+612 LYTGARLSE

-632 ELGVWLISINRS
+632 ELGVWIISINRT

-653 SERLVPIHRQ
+653 SERLVPIHKQ
-663 LIESGFLEFHQ
+663 LIETGFLDYHQ
-674 ARLEAVERDGKAP
+674 ARLDIVKQDMKAP
-687 LFDNIRVYGDL
+687 LFENIRVYGDL
-698 SPGHVASRWFLGSSQ
+698 SPGHVASRWYLGSSQ
-713 ISRGYLGLCGLGDD
+713 GSHGYLGLCGLGEE

-755 VGHSDKSTTGGYGD
+755 VGHADKSTTGGYGD
-769 CYPSD
+769 CYPAG
-774 VLKDELDKLDF
+774 VLKDELDKIDF
-785 GLGLG
+785 GLGLD
-790 HIHYRHYQE
+790 HIHYRHYQG
-799 LRERQGVFN
+799 LQKAQGDFK
-808 VGRPVGTPFPSVRVA
+808 VGRPVGTPFPNVRA
-823 KRHWK
+823 PKRHWK
-828 TYA
+828 SYA

>member
-13 KRYAIMSKRQSKT
+13 KRYAIMSQRQSKT

-31 VYQANTGFQY
+31 VYQAKTGFQY

-61 SLSHDEALARDLA
+61 ALSHDEALARDLA

-312 VELLTS
+312 IELLTS

-339 RYFQEDDHQ
+339 RYFQEDDHE

-370 TAEPMQ
+370 TTEPMQ

-401 ALGSVLPDAQKAKL
+401 ALGSVLPDAQKARL
-415 ETLFTQPSVNDRIV
+415 ETLFTQPSVNERIV
-429 SPARGSNAGLS
+429 SPACGPNAGLS

-462 TRITAKARLEGLCE
+462 TRITARARLEGLCE

-583 KLLHGPAYTLTTPPR
+583 KLLHGPAYTLTQPPR

-612 LFTGARLSE
+612 LYTGARLSE

-632 ELGVWLISINRS
+632 ELGVWIISINRT

-653 SERLVPIHRQ
+653 SERLVPIHKQ
-663 LIESGFLEFHQ
+663 LIETGFLDYHQ
-674 ARLEAVERDGKAP
+674 ARLDIVKQDMKAP
-687 LFDNIRVYGDL
+687 LFENIRVYGDL
-698 SPGHVASRWFLGSSQ
+698 SPGHVASRWYLGSSQ
-713 ISRGYLGLCGLGDD
+713 GSHGYLGLCGLGEE

-755 VGHSDKSTTGGYGD
+755 VGHADKSTTGGYGD
-769 CYPSD
+769 CYPAG
-774 VLKDELDKLDF
+774 VLKDELDKIDF
-785 GLGLG
+785 GLGLD
-790 HIHYRHYQE
+790 HIHYRHYQG
-799 LRERQGVFN
+799 LQKAQGDFK
-808 VGRPVGTPFPSVRVA
+808 VGRPVGTPFPNVRA
-823 KRHWK
+823 PKRHWK
-828 TYA
+828 SYA